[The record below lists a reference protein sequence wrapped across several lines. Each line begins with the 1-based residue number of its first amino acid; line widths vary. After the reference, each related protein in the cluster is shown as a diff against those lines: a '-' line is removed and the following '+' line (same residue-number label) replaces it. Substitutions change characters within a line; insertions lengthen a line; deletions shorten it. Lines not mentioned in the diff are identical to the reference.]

1 MHNGRLILIKGD
13 IFYMKILDMH
23 CDTLYELMADK
34 KRGEAC
40 SLRTNRHHLDLMR
53 MQEGDYLLQCFA
65 VFVDMAEAADP
76 LADGMKLVDLYYEEL
91 EKNKDIIATAL
102 CYEDIE
108 KNIRAGKMSAMLT
121 GEEGQICDGSMEIL
135 RNYYRLG
142 MRMMTLTW
150 NYENQLAY
158 PNNVMKDKADVDG
171 LSPDNLNGLKEK
183 GFEFI
188 AEMERLGMIIDVSH
202 LSDAG
207 FWDIYKHTVKP
218 FAASHSNAR
227 EVCPHPRNLTDG
239 MIRAMGERGCVVG
252 LNYCGAFLDAGGC
265 ASGEHESRIADMV
278 RHVKHITAV
287 GGMDIMA
294 LGSDFDGITG
304 ALELEGCDY
313 MPRLVEALRGA
324 GFRGSDVDKILYK
337 NALRVIRESIG

>member
-1 MHNGRLILIKGD
+1 
-13 IFYMKILDMH
+13 MKILDMH

-34 KRGEAC
+34 KKGEAY
-40 SLRTNRHHLDLMR
+40 SLRTNNHHLDLMR

-65 VFVDMAEAADP
+65 VFVNMAESASP
-76 LADGMKLVDLYYEEL
+76 LTDGMKLVDLYYEEL
-91 EKNKDIIATAL
+91 RKNKDVIAPVL

-108 KNIRAGKMSAMLT
+108 NNIRSGKMSAMLT
-121 GEEGQICDGSMEIL
+121 GEEGQICDGSLEIL

-150 NYENQLAY
+150 NHENQLGY
-158 PNNVMKDKADVDG
+158 PNNIIKDRENG
-171 LSPDNLNGLKEK
+171 GRLSHDSINGLKEK

-207 FWDIYKHTVKP
+207 FWDIYNHSLKP

-227 EVCPHPRNLTDG
+227 AICPHPRNLTDD
-239 MIRAMGERGCVVG
+239 MIRAMADRGCVVG
-252 LNYCGAFLDAGGC
+252 LNYCGAFLDVCGC
-265 ASGEHESRIADMV
+265 KPGEHESRISDM
-278 RHVKHITAV
+278 VKHIKHITTV

-294 LGSDFDGITG
+294 LGSDFDGIG
-304 ALELEGCDY
+304 GKLELNGCSQ
-313 MPRLVEALRGA
+313 MPSLVEALCRA
-324 GFRGSDVDKILYK
+324 GFHESDVDKILYK
-337 NALRVIRESIG
+337 NALRVFKECLG